1 MIIDAQEFINELKTY
16 DHYSKKRKKAIER
29 YNEIELSLSRLEE
42 YHSPSIN
49 TVEVTKFRN
58 GKLVYETIPVP
69 KLDPDPGRKE
79 RIRMELINQQLD
91 IQDKIDFYTAKI
103 ERIHKISDM
112 LPEKLRKQCWEV
124 YVKHNVGRVSWELG
138 TTKENVYRTIKEQ
151 LDDRMSTTKF

>member
-16 DHYSKKRKKAIER
+16 DRYVKKRKEAYEKYR
-29 YNEIELSLSRLEE
+29 DIELSLSRLSE

-49 TVEVTKFRN
+49 TVEITKFRN
-58 GKLVYETIPVP
+58 GKLVRETVPVP

-79 RIRMELINQQLD
+79 RIRMELIDQQLD

-151 LDDRMSTTKF
+151 LDDRMSTAKF